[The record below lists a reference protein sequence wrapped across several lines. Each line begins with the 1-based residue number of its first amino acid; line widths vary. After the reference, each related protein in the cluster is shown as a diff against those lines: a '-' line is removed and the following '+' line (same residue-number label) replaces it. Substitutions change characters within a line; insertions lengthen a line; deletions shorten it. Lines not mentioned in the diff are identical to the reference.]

1 VTAVHRKEVDLDRFV
16 AALLALAADP
26 GAHSARRHKPTGESS
41 RVEQSCRR

>member
-1 VTAVHRKEVDLDRFV
+1 MAVHRKEVDLDRFV

-26 GAHSARRHKPTGESS
+26 GGHSGSRHKRTGESS